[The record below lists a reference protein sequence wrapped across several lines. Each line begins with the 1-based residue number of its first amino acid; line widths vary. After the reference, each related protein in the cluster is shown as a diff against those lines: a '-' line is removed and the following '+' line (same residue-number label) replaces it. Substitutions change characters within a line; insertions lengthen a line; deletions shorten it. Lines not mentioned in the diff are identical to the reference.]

1 MTSGIDVALHL
12 VERTLGPRVAHAIE
26 TLFEHERR
34 VTVWRNQGIDPGS
47 FERNNP
53 SGDTRPEQPPAVIS
67 AVPSGVVGVWDV
79 VIATPM
85 GKQVVAYYIA
95 AADGGLMSTAT
106 QGGEASPLLNPA
118 ADGGRLTW
126 TQHVTKPMRLTLRF
140 DVMVDGAAMTAP
152 GRES

>member
-1 MTSGIDVALHL
+1 M
-12 VERTLGPRVAHAIE
+12 
-26 TLFEHERR
+26 
-34 VTVWRNQGIDPGS
+34 
-47 FERNNP
+47 
-53 SGDTRPEQPPAVIS
+53 
-67 AVPSGVVGVWDV
+67 GVWDV

-95 AADGGLMSTAT
+95 AADGGLMGTAT

-140 DVMVDGAAMTAP
+140 DVMVDGDAMTGTAKAGVLPASKLTGTRRPASQSAP
-152 GRES
+152 AAS